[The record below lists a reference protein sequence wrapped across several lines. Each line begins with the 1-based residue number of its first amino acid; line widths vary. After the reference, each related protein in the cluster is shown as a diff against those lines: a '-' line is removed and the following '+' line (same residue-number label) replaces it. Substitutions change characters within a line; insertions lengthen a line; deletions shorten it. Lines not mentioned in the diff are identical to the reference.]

1 MDIDI
6 LRRNENNEI
15 IDHVWEI
22 RKIILRKCS
31 RCNSVGCMGCIF
43 NSVDSNMIPS
53 MLDSILDQMGHVPN
67 DRSKIVVAGKRNHR
81 ERVSAWQKVAKGENM
96 MNKSFQEH
104 DTGNNSTLRA
114 MRIDIYHQT
123 IKIAQMG
130 QYEVS
135 GKTIE
140 LHDSERMM
148 SDTVYYT
155 EPPELG
161 KTEPNQI
168 TDVKV
173 IESDTLLS
181 GKKLLDDGFNP
192 AILNFASG
200 STPGGGVL
208 RGAGAQEENIFRRTN
223 LLLSLYQFHE
233 NGAKFNIPMRKEHYP
248 MYWKSGGIYTPE
260 MAIFRGLEA
269 DGYPLLED
277 PYYLSVISVPA
288 VNRPTL
294 KDENHLSDEMVEV
307 TKMKMR
313 SIFRI
318 ALLHGHDA
326 LVLGAWGCGAFKN
339 PPRHI
344 AQLFQ
349 EVLKEDEFRNR
360 LTKIVY
366 AIIDCAQNGNFQA
379 FKEEIRTTE
388 KDNANI

>member
-15 IDHVWEI
+15 IDHVEEI
-22 RKIILRKCS
+22 RKIISRKCS
-31 RCNSVGCMGCIF
+31 RCNSIGCMGCIF
-43 NSVDSNMIPS
+43 NSVDSDMIPS
-53 MLDSILDQMGHVPN
+53 MLDNILDQMGHVPN
-67 DRSKIVVAGKRNHR
+67 DRAEMVVAGKRNHR
-81 ERVSAWQKVAKGENM
+81 ERVTTWQKIAKGENK
-96 MNKSFQEH
+96 MNKSLHEH
-104 DTGNNSTLRA
+104 DTGNNSALRA

-135 GKTIE
+135 GKTVE

-148 SDTVYYT
+148 SDSVYYT

-168 TDVKV
+168 TEVKV
-173 IESDTLLS
+173 MESDTLLS
-181 GKKLLDDGFNP
+181 GKTLLDEGYNP

-233 NGAKFNIPMRKEHYP
+233 NGAKFNIPMREEHYP
-248 MYWKSGGIYTPE
+248 MYWKSGGIYTPG

-269 DGYPLLED
+269 DGYPLLEE

-294 KDENHLSDEMVEV
+294 KDGDHLSDEMVEV
-307 TKMKMR
+307 TKTKMR

-339 PPRHI
+339 HPHHI

-360 LTKIVY
+360 LSKIVY
-366 AIIDCAQNGNFQA
+366 AVIDYAQNGNYQA
-379 FKEEIRTTE
+379 FKEVIRTTE